1 MRRWLNVLNLFVT
14 CCVGFVRY
22 ELWDGEGDSELCG
35 VFGPVQD
42 HLPEDCLFGLQVHGK
57 DSSKLPMKVHVGL
70 LVSADY
76 RGE

>member
-1 MRRWLNVLNLFVT
+1 MRRWLDVLGLFVT

-42 HLPEDCLFGLQVHGK
+42 HLPEDCLFGLQVSWEGFVK
-57 DSSKLPMKVHVGL
+57 AADESPRWFACISGL
-70 LVSADY
+70 
-76 RGE
+76 